1 MTYPWKS
8 VNANVAPWVILVD
21 ELSHWLGCLVY
32 GMNHLMMIAWW
43 TCLHVISPWG
53 GRLSRLLSIYY
64 CCFYFPFFHCWS
76 HRRFDGKLS
85 YVDNQVKG
93 NTIHCKSFLSNQN
106 HQNVETFENKHLLCD
121 LCTASV
127 SKLGGWN
134 FVCSPYSW
142 GVATCKRA

>member
-106 HQNVETFENKHLLCD
+106 HQNVETFETKVARFSYKHI
-121 LCTASV
+121 V
-127 SKLGGWN
+127 WKLFKMSHLN
-134 FVCSPYSW
+134 FGIFHQFLSY
-142 GVATCKRA
+142 